1 MVQCRYTPPR
11 GEGIGWEMAQNHK
24 EQVIARLRSIE
35 GHVRGVT
42 RMVEEDAYCMDV
54 IKQAMAIIKA
64 VEKLNVV
71 ILDNHLNTCVTT
83 AIRSD
88 SPSDRERVIKELLEV
103 FETSG
108 KL

>member
-1 MVQCRYTPPR
+1 
-11 GEGIGWEMAQNHK
+11 MAQSHK
-24 EQVIARLRSIE
+24 EQVVARLKSIE

-42 RMVEEDAYCMDV
+42 RMVEGDAYCIDV
-54 IKQAMAIIKA
+54 LKQTTAIIKA
-64 VEKLNVV
+64 IEKLNLL

-83 AIRSD
+83 AIRSENHQE
-88 SPSDRERVIKELLEV
+88 RERVITELLEV

>member
-1 MVQCRYTPPR
+1 
-11 GEGIGWEMAQNHK
+11 MAQNQK
-24 EQVIARLRSIE
+24 EQVLARLRSIE
-35 GHVRGVT
+35 GHVRGVA
-42 RMVEEDAYCMDV
+42 RMVEEDAYCIDV
-54 IKQAMAIIKA
+54 IKQGLAIIKA
-64 VEKLNVV
+64 VEKLNAV

-88 SPSDRERVIKELLEV
+88 NPTDRERVIKELLEV

>member
-1 MVQCRYTPPR
+1 
-11 GEGIGWEMAQNHK
+11 MAQNHK
-24 EQVIARLRSIE
+24 EQVVARLRSIE
-35 GHVRGVT
+35 GHVRGVA
-42 RMVEEDAYCMDV
+42 RMVEEEAYCIDV
-54 IKQAMAIIKA
+54 IKQTLAIIKA
-64 VEKLNVV
+64 VDKLNAV

-88 SPSDRERVIKELLEV
+88 NPTDRERVIKELLEI

>member
-1 MVQCRYTPPR
+1 
-11 GEGIGWEMAQNHK
+11 MAQNHK
-24 EQVIARLRSIE
+24 EQILARLRSIE
-35 GHVRGVT
+35 GHVRGVA
-42 RMVEEDAYCMDV
+42 RMVDDDAYCIDV
-54 IKQAMAIIKA
+54 IKQTMAIIKA

-103 FETSG
+103 FQTSG

>member
-1 MVQCRYTPPR
+1 
-11 GEGIGWEMAQNHK
+11 MAQNQK
-24 EQVIARLRSIE
+24 EQVMARLRSIE
-35 GHVRGVT
+35 GHVRGVG
-42 RMVEEDAYCMDV
+42 RMVEEDAYCIDV
-54 IKQAMAIIKA
+54 IKQGLAIIKA
-64 VEKLNVV
+64 VEKLNAV